1 MCFGV
6 LAIFLQLWTH
16 LSIYNW
22 YLWIYKTKDSPDR
35 LPFSPLPPHLR
46 RRRRREKKKKL
57 RGWCSNLVSFSDLTA
72 SLQLL
77 SSSLPR
83 KITPSSLW
91 KCKHLTFPF
100 VCEKEAL
107 WGSQRLWLRLQI
119 KCPGVIGVNAGPEFE
134 ASFFPILG
142 GLHRLWKNEQFLV
155 NQDPNLHE

>member
-46 RRRRREKKKKL
+46 RRRRRKKKSSGGGVATL
-57 RGWCSNLVSFSDLTA
+57 SA
-72 SLQLL
+72 SLTWLQV
-77 SSSLPR
+77 SSCWAQACQE

-107 WGSQRLWLRLQI
+107 WGSQRLWLQLQI

-155 NQDPNLHE
+155 NQDPNWHE

>member
-46 RRRRREKKKKL
+46 RRRRRKKKKL
-57 RGWCSNLVSFSDLTA
+57 RGWCSNLVSLSDLTA

-100 VCEKEAL
+100 VFEKEAL

-155 NQDPNLHE
+155 NQDPNWHE